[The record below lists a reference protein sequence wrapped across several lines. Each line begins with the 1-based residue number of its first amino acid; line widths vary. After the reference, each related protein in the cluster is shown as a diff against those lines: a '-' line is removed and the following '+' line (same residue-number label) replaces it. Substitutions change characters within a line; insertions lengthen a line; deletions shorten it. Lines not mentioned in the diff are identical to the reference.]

1 LIFINKMNITWAMNF
16 RVHEKNADADALARS
31 LIAVVAEL
39 VRELHGAKA
48 SALDVTLSSRLD
60 RDLGIDSLGRTELIL
75 RIERRFRARLP
86 VSIMG
91 EADTVGD
98 LLTALR
104 QTASERGTSD
114 AGFVLPPVVRSD
126 AAQVGPAAEAK
137 TLLEV
142 LEWHV
147 DRNPDRLHVTVL
159 EDERAVLGT
168 MSYGELAQAAKAVAA
183 GLIEQDILPGDR
195 VALMLPTGMEF
206 FAAFFGILYAGAVP
220 VPIYP
225 PMQLSQLED
234 YLRRQAKILR
244 NAEPKVLVTVTA
256 ALRLGGLLRGL
267 VPSLSAIRSVG
278 DLQSGSEHLSLPQ
291 LNDPDATVLIQYTSG
306 STGDPKGVVLSHSNV
321 LANIRAILKA
331 IDATSADVLL
341 SWLPL
346 YHDMGLIGAWL
357 GPLYAGASCY
367 IMSPLSFLAHPQS
380 WLWACHHC
388 RATISAAP
396 NFAFELCLKQ
406 IGDADLVGLDLSS
419 LRFVANGAEPVSI
432 HTLRRFIERFGRY
445 GFRASAMA
453 PVFGL
458 AECAVALALPPP
470 GREPLIDRIN
480 REALSRRGVAERAN
494 SGDPNAIEIVACGQP
509 VPGHEIRI
517 VDDSGREVAERRE
530 GRLEFRGPSATA
542 GYFRIKTQELF
553 HGEWLDSGDR
563 AYMAVGDV
571 FVTGRIKDI
580 IIRAGQHVY
589 PQELEEAVGDIEGFT
604 KGAAAAFGVSDPNS
618 GTERIVVLAE
628 TGQADSA
635 ERELLKARARDAVTL
650 IVGSP
655 PDEIVLVEPGT
666 VPKTS
671 SGKIRRAAAKQHYLA
686 QQLNLPRRALRL
698 QITRLWLAGI
708 GGRLARLARSGR
720 EHLYGAWW
728 WAVLSICVA
737 IGAVSVMLLPRLKW
751 RWSAVRTLAR
761 AALLLTGIPRS
772 VRNIERLP
780 KQRAVIV
787 FNHASYV
794 DAIVLAAVLPGEPAY
809 LVKKELASDF
819 SAGSLLRR
827 LGVLFIDR
835 YDLAGGIADTAAATA
850 LTRQGRLLVV
860 FPEGTFTRRAGL
872 LEFFTGAFKI
882 ASEAGLPVYPG
893 VLRGTRSIL
902 RSDQWFPRWGRVD
915 VEILDPFVPHGTDF
929 ESVLQLRDVVRQAVL
944 SRCGEP
950 DLRELVKPDQTKE

>member
-1 LIFINKMNITWAMNF
+1 MNLG
-16 RVHEKNADADALARS
+16 VHENTSHANAVGPR
-31 LIAVVAEL
+31 LISVVSDL
-39 VRELHGAKA
+39 VRELHGSRAA
-48 SALDVTLSSRLD
+48 ALDVTLSSRLD
-60 RDLGIDSLGRTELIL
+60 RDLGIDSLGRTELIV
-75 RIERRFRARLP
+75 RIERVFRTRLP

-91 EADTVGD
+91 EANTVGD
-98 LLTALR
+98 LLSALKEA
-104 QTASERGTSD
+104 ASRSGVSEADFILAPGVDSHI
-114 AGFVLPPVVRSD
+114 AEVV
-126 AAQVGPAAEAK
+126 AAIEAR
-137 TLLEV
+137 TLIDV

-147 DRNPDRLHVTVL
+147 ARNPGRLHVTVL

-168 MSYGELAQAAKAVAA
+168 MSYRELATAAKAVAS
-183 GLIEQDILPGDR
+183 GLIDQDVVPGDR
-195 VALMLPTGMEF
+195 VALMLPTGIDF
-206 FAAFFGILYAGAVP
+206 FTAFFGVLYAGAVP

-234 YLRRQAKILR
+234 YLRRQAKILC
-244 NAEPKVLVTVTA
+244 NAEPKVLVTVPE
-256 ALRLGGLLRGL
+256 ALRVGGLLRGL

-278 DLQSGSEHLSLPQ
+278 DLQSKSTQVPLPHVS
-291 LNDPDATVLIQYTSG
+291 DTDATALIQYTSG
-306 STGDPKGVVLSHSNV
+306 STGDPKGVVLSHSNM

-357 GPLYAGASCY
+357 GPLYAGARCY

-380 WLWACHHC
+380 WLWACQCC

-406 IGDADLVGLDLSS
+406 IDDADLVGLDLSS
-419 LRFVANGAEPVSI
+419 LRFVANGAEPVSV
-432 HTLRRFIERFGRY
+432 HTLRRFIARFSRY
-445 GFRASAMA
+445 GFRPSAMA
-453 PVFGL
+453 PVYGL

-480 REALSRRGVAERAN
+480 RGTLSRRGIAEPAD
-494 SGDPNAIEIVACGQP
+494 SDDPNATEIVACGQP

-517 VDDSGREVAERRE
+517 VDNSGREAAEREE

-542 GYFRIKTQELF
+542 GYFRNELKTRELF
-553 HGEWLDSGDR
+553 DGEWLDSGDR
-563 AYMAVGDV
+563 AYMARGDV

-589 PQELEEAVGDIEGFT
+589 PQEVEEAVGDIEGLT
-604 KGAAAAFGVSDPNS
+604 KGAAAAFGVTDPDS

-628 TGQADSA
+628 TSQADSV
-635 ERELLKARARDAVTL
+635 ERQRLEDRARAAATS
-650 IVGSP
+650 IIGAP
-655 PDEIVLVEPGT
+655 PDEVVLVEPGT

-686 QQLNLPRRALRL
+686 QQLNLPKRALRL
-698 QITRLWLAGI
+698 QITRLWLAGM
-708 GGRLARLARSGR
+708 GGRLARLIRSGR
-720 EHLYGAWW
+720 EHLYAAWW

-737 IGAVSVMLLPRLKW
+737 IGAIGVTLLPRLKW
-751 RWSAVRTLAR
+751 RWSAVRMLAR
-761 AALLLTGIPRS
+761 ASLLLMGIPLS
-772 VRNIERLP
+772 AKNIEKLP
-780 KQRAVIV
+780 KQGAIV
-787 FNHASYV
+787 AFNHASYA
-794 DAIVLAAVLPGEPAY
+794 DAIVLAAALAGEPAY
-809 LVKKELASDF
+809 LVKKELASNF
-819 SAGSLLRR
+819 LAGPLLRR

-850 LTRQGRLLVV
+850 LASQGRLLVV
-860 FPEGTFTRRAGL
+860 FPEGTFTRQVGL
-872 LEFFTGAFKI
+872 LEFFTGGFKI

-915 VEILDPFVPHGTDF
+915 IEILDPFLPSGTSF
-929 ESVLQLRDVVRQAVL
+929 ESVLHLRDEVRVAIL
-944 SRCGEP
+944 SHCGEP
-950 DLRELVKPDQTKE
+950 DLRELVKPDRIE